1 MKTVV
6 QTVAPVAAYAAPV
19 AATVAPVAP
28 VAANFSGLFSGSMI
42 AAKFDENI
50 VNCAKHRKAIHPDF
64 AALAL
69 SAHGLIV
76 PTGKGFD
83 KFSREFITEETRNFK
98 GLGIRNTSGYR
109 VAFSTLR
116 ELMGLAPVAAYAAPV
131 AATVAPVA
139 PVAATVAPVAPVA
152 PVAATVAP
160 VALSALETIKASI
173 VREALTN
180 DDLNAIISLCIQ
192 EQARLATTKG

>member
-1 MKTVV
+1 MENLTVCKVGVSLADDTINTVIPPFINGVDMKTVV
-6 QTVAPVAAYAAPV
+6 QTV
-19 AATVAPVAP
+19 
-28 VAANFSGLFSGSMI
+28 
-42 AAKFDENI
+42 
-50 VNCAKHRKAIHPDF
+50 
-64 AALAL
+64 
-69 SAHGLIV
+69 
-76 PTGKGFD
+76 
-83 KFSREFITEETRNFK
+83 
-98 GLGIRNTSGYR
+98 
-109 VAFSTLR
+109 
-116 ELMGLAPVAAYAAPV
+116 APVAAYAAPV